1 MKPNI
6 PPEHR
11 NSELPERVHKRSH
24 AEKDYEEAGE
34 HSSVEARESVLQ
46 KRWVREL
53 WDLCKTAAVAFIIM
67 LVLNMFVFNLSMVK
81 GESMQ
86 PTLEERERLFV
97 DKIVYYFSPPRGG
110 DVVVLK
116 DPSMGPD
123 KKHYLV
129 KRVVAVPG
137 DTVEIRDHVLYVNG
151 QALNEPYTDVQIE
164 DQDLAEIRLGE
175 DEYFVMGDN
184 RHYGRSK
191 DSRSF
196 GSVKKKDIVGRAE
209 FVFWP
214 ITKIRGL

>member
-1 MKPNI
+1 MKPVI
-6 PPEHR
+6 PSEQQNQEYVRKR
-11 NSELPERVHKRSH
+11 NEVEKDNME
-24 AEKDYEEAGE
+24 AEKRTAEEAE
-34 HSSVEARESVLQ
+34 QSFFQ

-53 WDLCKTAAVAFIIM
+53 WDLGKTAAIAFLIM
-67 LVLNMFVFNLSMVK
+67 LLLNMFVFNLSMVK

-97 DKIVYYFSPPRGG
+97 DKIVYYFASPQSGE
-110 DVVVLK
+110 VVVLK
-116 DPSMGPD
+116 DPSTGPD

-137 DTVEIRDHVLYVNG
+137 DTIEVQNHVLYVNG
-151 QALNEPYTDVQIE
+151 EAQNEPYTDVQIE
-164 DQDLAEIRLGE
+164 DRDFAEIQLGD

-196 GSVKKKDIVGRAE
+196 GSVHKKDIVGRAE

>member
-1 MKPNI
+1 MKPVI
-6 PPEHR
+6 PSEHR
-11 NSELPERVHKRSH
+11 NQEYVHEQSEVEKDNME
-24 AEKDYEEAGE
+24 AEKRTAEEAKQ
-34 HSSVEARESVLQ
+34 SFLQ

-53 WDLCKTAAVAFIIM
+53 WDLGKTAAIAFMIM

-97 DKIVYYFSPPRGG
+97 DKIVYSFTAPQSGE
-110 DVVVLK
+110 VVVLK
-116 DPSMGPD
+116 DPSKGPD

-137 DTVEIRDHVLYVNG
+137 DTIEVHNHVLYVNG
-151 QALNEPYTDVQIE
+151 EAQNEPYTDVQIE
-164 DQDLAEIRLGE
+164 DRDFAEIQLGD

-196 GSVKKKDIVGRAE
+196 GSVHKKDIVGRAE

-214 ITKIRGL
+214 ISKIRGL

>member
-1 MKPNI
+1 MKPVI
-6 PPEHR
+6 PSEHQNQEYVRKR
-11 NSELPERVHKRSH
+11 NEVEKDNME
-24 AEKDYEEAGE
+24 AEKRTAEEAE
-34 HSSVEARESVLQ
+34 QSFFQ

-53 WDLCKTAAVAFIIM
+53 WDLGKTAAIAFLIM
-67 LVLNMFVFNLSMVK
+67 LLLNMFVFNLSMVK

-97 DKIVYYFSPPRGG
+97 DKIVYYFASPRSGE
-110 DVVVLK
+110 VVVLK
-116 DPSMGPD
+116 DPSTGPD

-137 DTVEIRDHVLYVNG
+137 DTIEVQNHVLYVNG
-151 QALNEPYTDVQIE
+151 EAQNEPYTDVQIE
-164 DQDLAEIRLGE
+164 DRDFAEIQLGD

-196 GSVKKKDIVGRAE
+196 GSVHKKDIVGRAE